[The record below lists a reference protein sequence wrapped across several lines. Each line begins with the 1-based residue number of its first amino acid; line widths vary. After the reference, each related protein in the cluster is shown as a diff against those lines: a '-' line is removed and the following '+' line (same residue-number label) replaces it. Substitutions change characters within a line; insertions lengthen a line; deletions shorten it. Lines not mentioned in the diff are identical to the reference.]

1 MMMTSCYNYYEKK
14 KCYFSL
20 FKTIF
25 PFKLHLY
32 RRNYVSL
39 SRFLFFSL
47 LNFLLPSGVDSFHI
61 QKRIENVFV
70 SFFVVDRAIPNC
82 FQSDRGTR
90 VVWKMERRRKRS
102 SLPIHYSIPTP
113 CSIYIECCNIDWKT
127 KIDLWIYHWNTRKGI
142 VVFSS
147 SCLDKIWLDHF
158 HTKKKMFGSK
168 EKKSWLGFQLIVR
181 PSGDSWFWISK
192 PGTGTEWNQMNQK
205 EDGGRAGR

>member
-61 QKRIENVFV
+61 QKRIRIVFNRTAGLGW
-70 SFFVVDRAIPNC
+70 S
-82 FQSDRGTR
+82 GK
-90 VVWKMERRRKRS
+90 WKEEEKRS

-147 SCLDKIWLDHF
+147 SCLDKIWLDHL
-158 HTKKKMFGSK
+158 KKKRRCLGLK
-168 EKKSWLGFQLIVR
+168 KKKSWLGFQLIVR